1 MQKVLATNLNNV
13 SQINSQGTW
22 LELDRHPNTIFL
34 DLKALHAIDL
44 KEDGDAAAVGV
55 RRQPDNLVRL
65 RARWV
70 VVHPHRLHPVFKHL
84 FNIFL
89 VDLQRLRDQSQQRF
103 GEFLQFRY
111 ERL

>member
-55 RRQPDNLVRL
+55 RR
-65 RARWV
+65 
-70 VVHPHRLHPVFKHL
+70 
-84 FNIFL
+84 
-89 VDLQRLRDQSQQRF
+89 
-103 GEFLQFRY
+103 
-111 ERL
+111 